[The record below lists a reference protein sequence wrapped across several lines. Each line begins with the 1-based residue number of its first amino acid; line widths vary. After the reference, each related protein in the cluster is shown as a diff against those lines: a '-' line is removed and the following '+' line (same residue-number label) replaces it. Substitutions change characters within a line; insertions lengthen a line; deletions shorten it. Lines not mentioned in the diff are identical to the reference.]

1 LPLADGASNHQLNES
16 RRAPSSGNAAAINKA
31 DQTESLIALPR
42 LPIFLAGTSLTASEC
57 TLGNRHLKYGVTSRD
72 YETFGKALMA
82 TLEAELGLRLTRETR
97 DAWVAVYNL
106 ISSLMQEQIES
117 APCLGYLP

>member
-1 LPLADGASNHQLNES
+1 
-16 RRAPSSGNAAAINKA
+16 
-31 DQTESLIALPR
+31 
-42 LPIFLAGTSLTASEC
+42 
-57 TLGNRHLKYGVTSRD
+57 
-72 YETFGKALMA
+72 MA